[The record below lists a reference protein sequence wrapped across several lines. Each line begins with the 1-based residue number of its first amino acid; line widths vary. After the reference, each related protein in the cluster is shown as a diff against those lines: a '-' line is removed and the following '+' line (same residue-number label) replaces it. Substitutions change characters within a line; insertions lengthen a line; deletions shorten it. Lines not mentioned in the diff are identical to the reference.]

1 MKKHFKWAIVATVAI
16 ILLMAAP
23 TIPHLIVLFAI
34 PWNCDDLMPI
44 PVTNGR
50 GDVAEEQVRAC
61 TGIGTILNYSITLQP
76 RNVNT
81 QITIV
86 KYSPLSDQNDDT
98 ALRWIDDDTL
108 VIDLGEV
115 RSVWSQ
121 VDKIGS
127 IHITYSYTK
136 TETGWW

>member
-1 MKKHFKWAIVATVAI
+1 MKKHFKWVIVATVAI

>member
-1 MKKHFKWAIVATVAI
+1 
-16 ILLMAAP
+16 
-23 TIPHLIVLFAI
+23 
-34 PWNCDDLMPI
+34 
-44 PVTNGR
+44 
-50 GDVAEEQVRAC
+50 
-61 TGIGTILNYSITLQP
+61 
-76 RNVNT
+76 
-81 QITIV
+81 V